1 MKTVVQQIIEKFEHI
16 QKNDCKTLPEHIFFD
31 GVLSILQSVY
41 MDIERDQL
49 IDFGLKV
56 KNEAGPEA
64 YIKIRDL
71 YTSTFETTNK
81 ETLK

>member
-16 QKNDCKTLPEHIFFD
+16 QKNDCKTLSEHIFFD
-31 GVLSILQSVY
+31 GVLAILQSVY

-49 IDFGLKV
+49 INFGLKV

-64 YIKIRDL
+64 YVEIRDL
-71 YTSTFETTNK
+71 YTSTFETNK
-81 ETLK
+81 ENLK

>member
-31 GVLSILQSVY
+31 GVLAILDSVY
-41 MDIERDQL
+41 LDIEKQQI
-49 IDFGLKV
+49 IDACYFGSQNIPYEV
-56 KNEAGPEA
+56 KEKSEA
-64 YIKIRDL
+64 Y
-71 YTSTFETTNK
+71 YTSTFETNK